1 LSVHDLAPYYLPG
14 PYGAEPITFWLKTD
28 PADQILASEGKRG
41 IQVEADETPGRY
53 RIRLAPERH
62 IASLTLVH
70 PRPAGPDVHLPIRL
84 RAPRLRWM
92 LRLDGQDIP
101 WTTSPRY
108 LPVDKLLQA
117 RQAHLILDWE
127 GAREAPRGRILLL
140 DIEAEDENQ
149 RVLKE
154 EVLPDMGIANRAMLS
169 LTTFFDTI
177 RFSHD
182 RSLLTLALA
191 LYGKVAENADIPLLS
206 LQRDMAITGIWPE
219 WSRDN
224 TLTIHWQAE
233 HRLRNR
239 RLRLWSAWRPWEPPR
254 EYVIPDD
261 VGPEHPED
269 PPGSGAFTV
278 PEPLPYGPYWIAFRT
293 APSWEARQAP
303 PMPTATKYLLT
314 VPREKARARLEAI
327 QEQWME
333 EEGSA
338 FFAAFER
345 ACIFHLM
352 DIATLRDQEI
362 ETAIQELLHGT
373 PQAIIALNQCLQRFD
388 LGLAPKLRT
397 MMYRPEALKRLY
409 SSAVSG
415 EVEDAYLADLSKTKL
430 VNSDSAMLL
439 LRHSQY
445 AEARAYATEVLLRRI
460 HPDEVEVHINLVQEG
475 FLTDEMV
482 LELWDANPD
491 SAIKQLNAMPEQP
504 DRDRLLEK
512 IALQTQSTWVVRP
525 GIWVRT
531 KAGWGKVTRILVDGA
546 TVPYLIR
553 DEQGHLPGNAI
564 LEVELPRKDRIWSL
578 KVDAGAKRVY
588 FEGASKL
595 WVCTKEGCAGFAA
608 VNLSEIENE
617 HNRAA
622 HGGLGPSFKPISSS
636 WRYYKPLQFSWDEQ
650 NPYA

>member
-1 LSVHDLAPYYLPG
+1 
-14 PYGAEPITFWLKTD
+14 
-28 PADQILASEGKRG
+28 
-41 IQVEADETPGRY
+41 
-53 RIRLAPERH
+53 
-62 IASLTLVH
+62 
-70 PRPAGPDVHLPIRL
+70 
-84 RAPRLRWM
+84 
-92 LRLDGQDIP
+92 
-101 WTTSPRY
+101 
-108 LPVDKLLQA
+108 
-117 RQAHLILDWE
+117 
-127 GAREAPRGRILLL
+127 
-140 DIEAEDENQ
+140 
-149 RVLKE
+149 
-154 EVLPDMGIANRAMLS
+154 
-169 LTTFFDTI
+169 
-177 RFSHD
+177 
-182 RSLLTLALA
+182 
-191 LYGKVAENADIPLLS
+191 
-206 LQRDMAITGIWPE
+206 MA
-219 WSRDN
+219 
-224 TLTIHWQAE
+224 
-233 HRLRNR
+233 
-239 RLRLWSAWRPWEPPR
+239 
-254 EYVIPDD
+254 
-261 VGPEHPED
+261 
-269 PPGSGAFTV
+269 
-278 PEPLPYGPYWIAFRT
+278 
-293 APSWEARQAP
+293 
-303 PMPTATKYLLT
+303 
-314 VPREKARARLEAI
+314 
-327 QEQWME
+327 

-352 DIATLRDQEI
+352 DIATLRDREI

-430 VNSDSAMLL
+430 VNSDSAMQI

-504 DRDRLLEK
+504 VRDRLLEK
-512 IALQTQSTWVVRP
+512 MAQQTRSTWVVRP

-531 KAGWGKVTRILVDGA
+531 KAGWGKVTRILVDDA
-546 TVPYLIR
+546 AVPYLIR
-553 DEQGHLPGNAI
+553 GESGHLPGNAI

-588 FEGASKL
+588 FEGADEL
-595 WVCTKEGCAGFAA
+595 WVCTKEGCPGF
-608 VNLSEIENE
+608 VSVDHTEIINE
-617 HNRAA
+617 HNRVA
-622 HGGLGPSFKPISSS
+622 HGGLGPSFKPISPS